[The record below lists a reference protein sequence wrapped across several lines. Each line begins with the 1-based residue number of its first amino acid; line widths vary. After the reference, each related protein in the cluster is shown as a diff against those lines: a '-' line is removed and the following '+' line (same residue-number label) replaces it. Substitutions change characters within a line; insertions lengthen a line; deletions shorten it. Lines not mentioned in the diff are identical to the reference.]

1 MDKQAEIARIKAEYE
16 ARNKEIERQHRLEMA
31 KIIGG
36 GLLSI
41 GSALIPGTAGLKVA
55 GALGKTIA
63 PMVGKKIGTEIASG
77 LVSGGLSG
85 AVEGFGR
92 GLIENKNPLKT
103 MAQDSAVGLATGGLG
118 GLAIGKIGQNIA
130 RKSLPN
136 NPTAQKQ
143 YFDDYIDG
151 LANKTNA
158 MADFRGLSQGAEGL
172 NKPIT
177 KHNFI
182 GENAFNINKADLNT
196 AKLMKNQGY
205 TPDEIFD
212 KTGWFQGV
220 DEKWRTEIPDGEI
233 IQNPFLK
240 KDFDADI
247 GTYYTTTVGDL
258 YDAPELY
265 KNYPQLKDKSVLIQ
279 AMPEGTSGSSWGDS
293 ITLNRDLYTIEK
305 PEYTKAVAE
314 LEQAPEYIE
323 FKNYKKEMFNNLD
336 KIKFETDDD
345 FKTYDLLLKE
355 LDNKTNDFY
364 NNTPIG
370 SKFKKLVWETP
381 KSEKITQGFGDN
393 AKKTLI
399 HELQHQI
406 QGLEGFARGGNNFD
420 AKYKELAGEVEARL
434 ASHRSKLLS
443 DERRKFKPFDFR
455 GAYGYDVKPEEQ
467 IVKFSGQE
475 QFARDLA
482 ENSRIQNAIDKINN
496 NPNKPLQELV
506 YRNGEQVGYGDYF
519 NYDDD
524 AIYIDYLRNIT
535 KDTPNYQKGV
545 GSEIMDKILQN
556 NPNKNI
562 IWDAVDDNAE
572 AFKQAYLKKHPE
584 LTPYV
589 FQQGDYDLLVALA
602 KDQGYN
608 INDYLELLRGKSKK
622 TGL

>member
-41 GSALIPGTAGLKVA
+41 GSAFIPGTAGLKVA

-85 AVEGFGR
+85 AVEGLGR

-103 MAQDSAVGLATGGLG
+103 MAQDSAVGLAAGGLG
-118 GLAIGKIGQNIA
+118 GYGLGKLAKGLDRANAIKTGNATNYFNDYLQGLRKPNTKDLRDIRAYNIHEKMDGIGA
-130 RKSLPN
+130 
-136 NPTAQKQ
+136 
-143 YFDDYIDG
+143 
-151 LANKTNA
+151 
-158 MADFRGLSQGAEGL
+158 LSDA
-172 NKPIT
+172 KPIT

-212 KTGWFQGV
+212 KTKWFQGV

-240 KDFDADI
+240 KDFDTDI

-265 KNYPQLKDKSVLIQ
+265 KNYPQLKDRSVLIQ

-293 ITLNRDLYTIEK
+293 ITLNRDLYTMQK

-314 LEQAPEYIE
+314 LKQAPEYIE
-323 FKNYKKEMFNNLD
+323 FKNYEKEMFDNLD

-381 KSEKITQGFGDN
+381 KSEKTTQGFGDS

-434 ASHRSKLLS
+434 ASHRMKLS
-443 DERRKFKPFDFR
+443 PDERRKFKPFDFR

-475 QFARDLA
+475 QFAKDLA
-482 ENSRIQNAIDKINN
+482 DDTLKYRDEWVKIG
-496 NPNKPLQELV
+496 NKD
-506 YRNGEQVGYGDYF
+506 YRVLNLPKKDYG
-519 NYDDD
+519 
-524 AIYIDYLRNIT
+524 
-535 KDTPNYQKGV
+535 
-545 GSEIMDKILQN
+545 KILHILDTN
-556 NPNKNI
+556 LSKDIPIGEVLEKSDSN
-562 IWDAVDDNAE
+562 
-572 AFKQAYLKKHPE
+572 YLYK
-584 LTPYV
+584 
-589 FQQGDYDLLVALA
+589 FQKVSPTDYKFIKRTKL
-602 KDQGYN
+602 K
-608 INDYLELLRGKSKK
+608 
-622 TGL
+622 